1 MTRATDAPAVPCPT
15 PAATTAP
22 STGQSCE
29 PPSTPCAP
37 EVLPLR
43 FTATGSDYFRVWM
56 PNLLLNL
63 LTLGL
68 YWPFAQARRQ
78 AFFFR
83 HTWVGEHALGF
94 HAHPWTLFQA
104 HLLMLV
110 LALLNVLV
118 YLFMPPLAWLPA
130 LLLLLLWPAL
140 WHAALVFRLS
150 QMRWQDQHLRFTG
163 SAAQAYFILLPLG
176 LPVFFAV
183 TWACMSAQPGWGGLA
198 QDSAFW
204 LPMGL
209 ALTGM
214 VLCVPWWWARLQDY
228 LLRNCKFG
236 AEHSEPDQGLLARG
250 LYRLSGEVLGG
261 MVLLLAAL
269 AGASAL
275 RPVADSGAG
284 RVAVLG
290 LGLLLCAAALR
301 AYVEARVHHLIWSQA
316 RNARIRFH
324 STLRFRDLCR
334 ISVENTLLIL
344 LSLGLF
350 WPFAAVRRRRL
361 KLQAMHVEI
370 HAQAQ
375 GSDARKPIEAEVE
388 ADLNAR
394 RPAAPLAL

>member
-1 MTRATDAPAVPCPT
+1 M
-15 PAATTAP
+15 
-22 STGQSCE
+22 
-29 PPSTPCAP
+29 
-37 EVLPLR
+37 L
-43 FTATGSDYFRVWM
+43 
-56 PNLLLNL
+56 NLVLNL

-78 AFFFR
+78 AFFYR

-94 HAHPWTLFQA
+94 HANPWALFQA

-140 WHAALVFRLS
+140 WHASLVFRLS
-150 QMRWQDQHLRFTG
+150 QTRWQDQDLRFTG

-183 TWACMSAQPGWGGLA
+183 TWACMSAQPGGGGLA
-198 QDSAFW
+198 RDRAFW
-204 LPMGL
+204 LPMAL

-214 VLCVPWWWARLQDY
+214 LLCVPWWWARLQDY
-228 LLRNCKFG
+228 LLRNSRFG
-236 AEHSEPDQGLLARG
+236 TEHSEPDQGLLARG

-261 MVLLLAAL
+261 VLLLLAAL
-269 AGASAL
+269 AGAWTL
-275 RPVADSGAG
+275 RPVADLGAG
-284 RVAVLG
+284 RVAVMG
-290 LGLLLCAAALR
+290 FGLLLCAAALK

-324 STLRFRDLCR
+324 STLRCRDLCR
-334 ISVENTLLIL
+334 VSVENAVLIL

-350 WPFAAVRRRRL
+350 WPFAAVRKRRL
-361 KLQAMHVEI
+361 KLQAMRVEI
-370 HAQAQ
+370 QAQAQ
-375 GSDARKPIEAEVE
+375 GSDARKPIEAEE
-388 ADLNAR
+388 ETDQRATPH
-394 RPAAPLAL
+394 PAAPLAL